1 MQSDTG
7 IYTQSVKSDCL
18 AGGANPGGP
27 TGPLCDAVKSNCW
40 MTAAPTTNVLFR
52 CVPSYNVT
60 NTLNTIC
67 IYPNSNIAATGVF
80 TGSVDHMHLHCDSF
94 LPLCATDA
102 SCVIAQDNKAGTV
115 QRPAKPNLLFDQL
128 NSYQQASRC

>member
-1 MQSDTG
+1 MVSAYTCVLVGAMGLHCSSYVASPASPVQSDSG

-18 AGGANPGGP
+18 AGGSNPSGP
-27 TGPLCDAVKSNCW
+27 TGPLCDAVKANCW

-67 IYPNSNIAATGVF
+67 IYPNSNIPATGE
-80 TGSVDHMHLHCDSF
+80 C
-94 LPLCATDA
+94 
-102 SCVIAQDNKAGTV
+102 TV
-115 QRPAKPNLLFDQL
+115 V
-128 NSYQQASRC
+128 